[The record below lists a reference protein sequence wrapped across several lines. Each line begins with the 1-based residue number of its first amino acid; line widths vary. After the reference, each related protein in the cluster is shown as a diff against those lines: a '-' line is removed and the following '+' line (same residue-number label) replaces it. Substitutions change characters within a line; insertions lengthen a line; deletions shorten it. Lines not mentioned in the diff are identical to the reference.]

1 MTRRLMKYIT
11 HRRTGCN
18 SSVMHSVYS
27 TDTRP
32 ANETASQF
40 IFMSFRCGAR
50 NLVFNKFR
58 ALRFLTYVRNDS
70 SHYRDTVSNTGGIFQ
85 QPRGFTLVEIL
96 IAIFILGLVM
106 STVYV
111 SYSGILKT
119 SHQMEEENNI
129 YKMARTSMDRMIKD
143 LSSLQTNS
151 GSLDFRAEKKTLS
164 NREFYSLSF
173 WSASHLAFGENE
185 GTGRP
190 ATISYYV
197 QEDEGGES
205 FSLWRSDIAGAKP
218 DKEKNLSGGFMICQN
233 IDSWKLRFYDFTG
246 KELESWDSSSLN
258 EQKDKAPVAVK
269 IELALVNVNDK
280 EKPYKFMTKVFL
292 PVKQ

>member
-1 MTRRLMKYIT
+1 MIRRIKKNIT
-11 HRRTGCN
+11 HN
-18 SSVMHSVYS
+18 
-27 TDTRP
+27 
-32 ANETASQF
+32 
-40 IFMSFRCGAR
+40 
-50 NLVFNKFR
+50 
-58 ALRFLTYVRNDS
+58 
-70 SHYRDTVSNTGGIFQ
+70 
-85 QPRGFTLVEIL
+85 GFTLVEIL

-119 SHQMEEENNI
+119 SHQMEKESNI

-151 GSLDFRAEKKTLS
+151 GSFDFRAKKKTLS

-185 GTGRP
+185 GTGSP

-205 FSLWRSDIAGAKP
+205 FSLWRSDIAGTKP
-218 DKEKNLSGGFMICQN
+218 DKEKNLSGGFLICQN
-233 IDSWKLRFYDFTG
+233 IDSWRLRFYDSTG

-258 EQKDKAPVAVK
+258 EQKDKAPAAVK
-269 IELALVNVNDK
+269 IELTLVNLNDK

-292 PVKQ
+292 PVKKSRI

>member
-1 MTRRLMKYIT
+1 MTRRIT
-11 HRRTGCN
+11 TKITYTENVCGSDCMCRVDAC
-18 SSVMHSVYS
+18 
-27 TDTRP
+27 P
-32 ANETASQF
+32 AHETVLQF
-40 IFMSFRCGAR
+40 IFMSFRCEAR

-129 YKMARTSMDRMIKD
+129 YRMARTSMDRMIKD

-205 FSLWRSDIAGAKP
+205 FSLWRSDIAGTKP